1 MRWRLAAVAVT
12 LALAAAGCGT
22 TSGAVTDREEPTG
35 GAPSPAGAKE
45 VTDLPASNRDD
56 SCDPTASLRP
66 TGPPPAPRAFPG
78 GSTMAAIVARGK
90 LVVGVDQNTLQ
101 FGFRDPASGN
111 IDGFDVRMAREIAA
125 ALFGDPNA
133 IQLRVLTSSQRIPA
147 LKAGDVDLVVQTMTI
162 TCERLKDV
170 DFSSVYYQAGQQI
183 LVRKDSGYTGI
194 ESLAGKKVCAAEDS
208 TSLANIVNADVDPQL
223 IGMQVAGW
231 TDCLVMLQQN
241 QVDAVSTDNTILA
254 GLAAQDPTTKVLPG
268 SLSQEPYGMAMPKG
282 QDDFVRFVNAVLERM
297 RADGTWARIY
307 NDWVAGLLPGVP
319 AVPPAARYRD

>member
-12 LALAAAGCGT
+12 LALTAAACGT
-22 TSGAVTDREEPTG
+22 TTGAVTDRQEPTG

-45 VTDLPASNRDD
+45 VTELPAANRDD

-66 TGPPPAPRAFPG
+66 AGPPPAPRAFPG

-101 FGFRDPASGN
+101 FGFRDPRTGN
-111 IDGFDVRMAREIAA
+111 INGFDVDMAREIAA
-125 ALFGDPNA
+125 ALFGDRNA

-147 LKAGDVDLVVQTMTI
+147 LKAGDVDIVVQTMTI
-162 TCERLKDV
+162 NCERLKDV
-170 DFSSVYYQAGQQI
+170 DFSSVYYLADQQI
-183 LVRKDSGYTGI
+183 LVRADSGYTGVD
-194 ESLAGKKVCAAEDS
+194 SLAGKKVCASEGS
-208 TSLANIVNADVDPQL
+208 TSLAKIVNQDVEPKL

-268 SLSQEPYGMAMPKG
+268 SLGQEPYGMAMPKG
-282 QDDFVRFVNAVLERM
+282 QDDFVRFVNSVLERM
-297 RADGTWARIY
+297 RGDGTWARLY
-307 NDWVAGLLPGVP
+307 DQWVAGLLGAGTQPVP
-319 AVPPAARYRD
+319 RYRD